1 MKFNSIPLFQYSWA
15 MAGKICRNN
24 TTPHAMQYNQESMTS
39 SADDVVGTIQYVPQQ
54 QFYFLVKTPA
64 TVTLGKYRSNIFQLF
79 KNFYNFNIHSD
90 MSMTVCEL
98 CIYIKSV
105 IQIKIILL

>member
-15 MAGKICRNN
+15 MAGKISRNN

-39 SADDVVGTIQYVPQQ
+39 SADDVVGTLQYVPQQ

-64 TVTLGKYRSNIFQLF
+64 TITLGKYRSNIFQLF

-90 MSMTVCEL
+90 MSMTVFEL

-105 IQIKIILL
+105 IQIKILLL